1 MNEYDWVQHLVT
13 DSFSL
18 VTRERIL
25 IIVRYL
31 KESGKKTVTGK
42 TVWSANVIQ
51 KILMNKKYMGDM
63 IL

>member
-1 MNEYDWVQHLVT
+1 M
-13 DSFSL
+13 
-18 VTRERIL
+18 
-25 IIVRYL
+25 
-31 KESGKKTVTGK
+31 KESGKKTVTGI